1 MYSEFDVVLSKGIL
15 QPRIKLYETSD
26 SHDGIEKN
34 SSLSDYDAVY
44 IGI

>member
-1 MYSEFDVVLSKGIL
+1 MLSKGIL
-15 QPRIKLYETSD
+15 QTTIKLYNTSG
-26 SHDGIEKN
+26 SHYGIERN